1 MKEQLMRRPADRR
14 YDSVARMEEK
24 KRRRQR
30 QRRIRRI
37 LLFVAACLLC
47 ICSFF
52 AGRLTAAKAS
62 ETGDG
67 VLGNRMIVGNRV
79 VRAMNEETEVTSQN
93 GTDSSGAG
101 SGTSALEAEAAGKTS
116 QWMCSYVESHPEI
129 YPESL
134 RTFLEDNPEA
144 AEFVFLYPEYH
155 GTKQEIDLSGEVR
168 KGEIPLLLQW
178 DGRWGYREYGDD
190 FLAMSGC
197 GPTCLS
203 MVYVGLTGDTSM
215 DPAAMAAFSME
226 NGYYLEDVGTSWD
239 LMSVGAEKLG
249 LSWNLVN
256 LSKTEIFRALDD
268 GRVLICSMRPG
279 DFTKTGHFIVI
290 CGHDGD
296 QLQIRDPNSRIR
308 SDQTWSYETIQSQI
322 KNIWAYE

>member
-1 MKEQLMRRPADRR
+1 MNEQLMRRPADRR

-30 QRRIRRI
+30 QRRIRKA
-37 LLFVAACLLC
+37 LLFAAACVLC

-52 AGRLTAAKAS
+52 VGRLTAAKAS
-62 ETGDG
+62 ETADG
-67 VLGNRMIVGNRV
+67 TAGSNGNGGNGS
-79 VRAMNEETEVTSQN
+79 VRAVKAETTVMSSDGAE
-93 GTDSSGAG
+93 DSGAG
-101 SGTSALEAEAAGKTS
+101 LGTSAAEADEKTS
-116 QWMCSYVESHPEI
+116 QWMSSYVKAHPEL

-155 GTKQEIDLSGEVR
+155 GTTQAIDLDGEVR
-168 KGEIPLLLQW
+168 KGEIPLFLQW
-178 DGRWGYREYGDD
+178 DKRWGYEEYGDD

-203 MVYVGLTGDTSM
+203 MVYVGLTGDTTM
-215 DPAAMAAFSME
+215 NPAAMAAFSME
-226 NGYYLEDVGTSWD
+226 NGYYLENVGTSWD
-239 LMSVGAEKLG
+239 LMSAGAETLG
-249 LSWNLVN
+249 LSWELVN
-256 LSKTEIFRALDD
+256 LSKTEIFRALDY
-268 GRVLICSMRPG
+268 GKVLICSMRPG

-296 QLQIRDPNSRIR
+296 SLQIRDPNSRIR
-308 SDQTWSYETIQSQI
+308 SDQTWSYEQIQSQI

>member
-1 MKEQLMRRPADRR
+1 
-14 YDSVARMEEK
+14 
-24 KRRRQR
+24 
-30 QRRIRRI
+30 
-37 LLFVAACLLC
+37 
-47 ICSFF
+47 
-52 AGRLTAAKAS
+52 
-62 ETGDG
+62 
-67 VLGNRMIVGNRV
+67 
-79 VRAMNEETEVTSQN
+79 
-93 GTDSSGAG
+93 
-101 SGTSALEAEAAGKTS
+101 
-116 QWMCSYVESHPEI
+116 MCAYVKSHPEI

-134 RTFLEDNPEA
+134 RTFLEDDPEA

-155 GTKQEIDLSGEVR
+155 GTKQEIDLSGEIR
-168 KGEIPLLLQW
+168 KGEIQLLLQW

-197 GPTCLS
+197 GPACYCAGGP
-203 MVYVGLTGDTSM
+203 VYVGLTGDTSM
-215 DPAAMAAFSME
+215 DPAAMARRFPWKTAIIWRTW
-226 NGYYLEDVGTSWD
+226 GQSWD

-256 LSKTEIFRALDD
+256 LSETEIFRALDD